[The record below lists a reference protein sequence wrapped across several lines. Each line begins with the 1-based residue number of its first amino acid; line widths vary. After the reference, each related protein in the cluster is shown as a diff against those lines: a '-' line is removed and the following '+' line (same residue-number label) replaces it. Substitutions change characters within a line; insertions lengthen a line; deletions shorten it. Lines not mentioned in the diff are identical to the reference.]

1 MWTIIS
7 KRENNKS
14 VPSMNSQN
22 RTLLLC
28 RCGDSMKV
36 DSKSA
41 KESLKVSSVIETDLL
56 CTENLPLAEKELLSD
71 NQVIIACEQQAT
83 LFKELCNEIE
93 FQKKIIPDLINVD
106 IRDRAG
112 WTDDKNAFAKQ
123 AALLSE
129 IDLESPETPI
139 KEITSEGVCLIL
151 GKDDIALDV
160 ALKLSDELA
169 VTVLLEKE
177 LENITPRS
185 EYNLCKGIVKKVSGY
200 LGNYKISVNEYS
212 ELNPHG
218 RGITS
223 YGTPKKEVNSE
234 CDIIIDLRGSNSLFP
249 NEKKKDGYLRID
261 PNDKIG
267 LEKIFKEAMNFKGEF
282 EKPVYINFDETKCAH
297 SRASRK
303 GCTRCLDLCP
313 ANAIT
318 SNGDYVSV
326 DPYICAGCGNCS
338 SVCPSGA
345 AQYND
350 PPLDFILERIK
361 KLSSTFKKYENKILP
376 RLLFMDDLFGKELIS
391 LVARYGKGLPAD
403 VIPLNIPN
411 IEMLSHAEILASFAC
426 GFSEVL
432 ILKND
437 NKSPISLNLQI
448 EICKNILEAS
458 GKKNGDR
465 LKLIETMDPDYFEE
479 KIYDQTRKELIRDPI
494 LLVGNK
500 REITRT
506 ATKALVGE
514 NEEVIKLPDTSPYGE
529 IIVDTNK
536 CTLCLAC
543 ISLCPTNALEDNADK
558 PELNFTE
565 NACIQCGI
573 CENTC
578 PEKAIELNPQINL
591 KNDALSQK
599 TLHSEEPFE
608 CISCHRPFGVKSTI
622 DRIVSK
628 LENNHWMYQDSKKLD
643 LIKMCDDC
651 RVNAQYHDENSP
663 FKYGEKPK
671 IRTTDDYQ

>member
-1 MWTIIS
+1 M
-7 KRENNKS
+7 
-14 VPSMNSQN
+14 
-22 RTLLLC
+22 
-28 RCGDSMKV
+28 
-36 DSKSA
+36 
-41 KESLKVSSVIETDLL
+41 ET
-56 CTENLPLAEKELLSD
+56 
-71 NQVIIACEQQAT
+71 
-83 LFKELCNEIE
+83 
-93 FQKKIIPDLINVD
+93 
-106 IRDRAG
+106 
-112 WTDDKNAFAKQ
+112 
-123 AALLSE
+123 
-129 IDLESPETPI
+129 PETPI
-139 KEITSEGVCLIL
+139 KEIVSEGVCLIL
-151 GKDDIALDV
+151 GKNDVALDL
-160 ALKLSDELA
+160 ALKLSNELA
-169 VTVLLEKE
+169 VTVLLEQE
-177 LENITPRS
+177 LENIIPRS
-185 EYNLCKGIVKKVSGY
+185 EYNVCKGVLKNVSGY
-200 LGNYKISVNEYS
+200 LGNFKIVVNNYS

-218 RGITS
+218 RGSTS
-223 YGTPKKEVNSE
+223 FGLQKKEVNSE
-234 CDIIIDLRGSNSLFP
+234 CDIIIDLRGSNSLFQ
-249 NEKKKDGYLRID
+249 NEKKKDGYFRID

-267 LEKIFKEAMNFKGEF
+267 LEEVFKESINLKGEF

-313 ANAIT
+313 ANAII
-318 SNGDYVSV
+318 SKGDYVSI
-326 DPYICAGCGNCS
+326 DPFICAGCGNCS

-345 AQYND
+345 ANYDD
-350 PPLDFILERIK
+350 PRLDFILERIK
-361 KLSSTFKKYENKILP
+361 NLSTTFKKYENKTLP
-376 RLLFMDDLFGKELIS
+376 RLLFIDDIFGKELIS
-391 LVARYGKGLPAD
+391 LIARYGRGLPAD
-403 VIPLNIPN
+403 VIPINIPN
-411 IEMLSHAEILASFAC
+411 IEILSHAELLASFAC
-426 GFSEVL
+426 GFSEVI

-437 NKSPISLNLQI
+437 RDLSGSLNLQI

-458 GKKNGDR
+458 GAKNGDR
-465 LKLIETMDPDYFEE
+465 LTLIETMDPDFFEK
-479 KIYDQTRKELIRDPI
+479 KIYGQISKELIREPI

-506 ATKALVGE
+506 ATKALVNE

-578 PEKAIELNPQINL
+578 PETAIKLNPQINL
-591 KNDALSQK
+591 KNEALSQK

-608 CISCHRPFGVKSTI
+608 CISCNRPFGVKSTI
-622 DRIVSK
+622 NRIVSK

-643 LIKMCDDC
+643 LVKMCDDC

-671 IRTTDDYQ
+671 IRTTDDYK

>member
-1 MWTIIS
+1 
-7 KRENNKS
+7 
-14 VPSMNSQN
+14 MNSPN

-36 DSKSA
+36 DPKSA
-41 KESLKVSSVIETDLL
+41 KESLNASSVIETDFL
-56 CTENLPLAEKELLSD
+56 CTQNLSVAEKELLSN
-71 NQVIIACEQQAT
+71 NQVIIACEQQAA
-83 LFKELCNEIE
+83 LFKEMCNEIE
-93 FQKKIIPDLINVD
+93 FEKKITTDLINID

-112 WTDDKNAFAKQ
+112 WTEDKNAFAKQ

-129 IDLESPETPI
+129 IDLETPETPI
-139 KEITSEGVCLIL
+139 KEIVSEGVCLIL
-151 GKDDIALDV
+151 GKDDVALDL
-160 ALKLSDELA
+160 ALKLSNELA
-169 VTVLLEKE
+169 VTVLLEQE
-177 LENITPRS
+177 LENIIPRS
-185 EYNLCKGIVKKVSGY
+185 EYNVCKGILKNVSGY
-200 LGNYKISVNEYS
+200 LGNFKIVVNNYS

-218 RGITS
+218 RGSTS
-223 YGTPKKEVNSE
+223 FGLQKKEVNSE
-234 CDIIIDLRGSNSLFP
+234 CDIIIDLRGSNSLFQ
-249 NEKKKDGYLRID
+249 NEKKKDGYFRID

-267 LEKIFKEAMNFKGEF
+267 LEEVFKESINLKGEF

-313 ANAIT
+313 ANAII
-318 SNGDYVSV
+318 SKGDYVSI
-326 DPYICAGCGNCS
+326 DPFICAGCGNCS

-345 AQYND
+345 ANYDD

-361 KLSSTFKKYENKILP
+361 NLSTTFKKYENKTLP
-376 RLLFMDDLFGKELIS
+376 RLLFIDDIFGKELIS
-391 LVARYGKGLPAD
+391 LVARYGRGLPAD
-403 VIPLNIPN
+403 VIPINIPN
-411 IEMLSHAEILASFAC
+411 IEILSHAELLASFAC
-426 GFSEVL
+426 GFSEVI

-437 NKSPISLNLQI
+437 RELSGSLNLQI

-458 GKKNGDR
+458 GAKNGDR
-465 LKLIETMDPDYFEE
+465 LTLIETMDPDFFEK
-479 KIYDQTRKELIRDPI
+479 KIYGQISKELIREPI

-578 PEKAIELNPQINL
+578 PETAIKLNPQINL
-591 KNDALSQK
+591 KNEALSQK

-608 CISCHRPFGVKSTI
+608 CISCNRPFGVKSTI
-622 DRIVSK
+622 NRIVSK

-643 LIKMCDDC
+643 LVKMCDDC

>member
-1 MWTIIS
+1 
-7 KRENNKS
+7 
-14 VPSMNSQN
+14 MNSQN

-28 RCGDSMKV
+28 RCGDSMEV
-36 DSKSA
+36 DPKSA
-41 KESLKVSSVIETDLL
+41 KESLNASSVIETDFL
-56 CTENLPLAEKELLSD
+56 CTQNLSVAEKELLSD
-71 NQVIIACEQQAT
+71 NQVIIACEQQAA
-83 LFKELCNEIE
+83 LFKEMCNEIE
-93 FQKKIIPDLINVD
+93 FEKKITTDLINID

-112 WTDDKNAFAKQ
+112 WTEDKNAFAKQ

-129 IDLESPETPI
+129 IDLETPETPI
-139 KEITSEGVCLIL
+139 KEIVSEGVCLIL
-151 GKDDIALDV
+151 GKNDVALDL
-160 ALKLSDELA
+160 ALKLSNELA
-169 VTVLLEKE
+169 VTVLLEQE
-177 LENITPRS
+177 LENIIPRS
-185 EYNLCKGIVKKVSGY
+185 EYNVCKGVLKNVSGY
-200 LGNYKISVNEYS
+200 LGNFKIVVNNYS

-218 RGITS
+218 RGSTS
-223 YGTPKKEVNSE
+223 FGLQKKEVNSE
-234 CDIIIDLRGSNSLFP
+234 CDIIIDLRGSNSLFQ
-249 NEKKKDGYLRID
+249 NEKKKDGYFRID

-267 LEKIFKEAMNFKGEF
+267 LEKVFKESINLKGEF

-313 ANAIT
+313 ANAII
-318 SNGDYVSV
+318 SKGDYVSI
-326 DPYICAGCGNCS
+326 DPFICAGCGNCS

-345 AQYND
+345 ANYDD

-361 KLSSTFKKYENKILP
+361 NLSTTFKKYENKTLP
-376 RLLFMDDLFGKELIS
+376 RLLFIDDIFGKELIS
-391 LVARYGKGLPAD
+391 LIARYGRGLPAD
-403 VIPLNIPN
+403 VIPINIPN
-411 IEMLSHAEILASFAC
+411 IEILSHAELLASFAC
-426 GFSEVL
+426 GFSEVI

-437 NKSPISLNLQI
+437 RELSGSLNLQI

-458 GKKNGDR
+458 GAKNGDR
-465 LKLIETMDPDYFEE
+465 LTLIETMDPDFFEK
-479 KIYDQTRKELIRDPI
+479 KIYGQTSKELIREPI

-506 ATKALVGE
+506 ATKALVNE
-514 NEEVIKLPDTSPYGE
+514 NKEVIKLPDTSPYGE

-578 PEKAIELNPQINL
+578 PETAIKLNPQINL
-591 KNDALSQK
+591 KNEALSQK

-608 CISCHRPFGVKSTI
+608 CISCNRPFGVKSTI
-622 DRIVSK
+622 NRIVSK

-643 LIKMCDDC
+643 LVKMCDDC

>member
-1 MWTIIS
+1 
-7 KRENNKS
+7 
-14 VPSMNSQN
+14 MNSQN

-28 RCGDSMKV
+28 RCGDSMKTNPQ
-36 DSKSA
+36 SA
-41 KESLKVSSVIETDLL
+41 KESSKANSVIETDFL
-56 CTENLPLAEKELLSD
+56 CTENLAIAKKELSSG
-71 NQVIIACEQQAT
+71 NQVIIACEQQAI
-83 LFKELCNEIE
+83 LFEELCHEINIE
-93 FQKKIIPDLINVD
+93 NKITPDCIYVD

-112 WTDDKNAFAKQ
+112 WTEDKNAFAKQ

-129 IDLESPETPI
+129 IDLETPETPV
-139 KEITSEGVCLIL
+139 KEILSEGVCLVL
-151 GKDDIALDV
+151 GKDESALDL

-169 VTVLLEKE
+169 VTVLLDQE
-177 LENITPRS
+177 LENIIPRS
-185 EYNLCKGIVKKVSGY
+185 EYNVCRGILKKATGY
-200 LGNYKISVNEYS
+200 LGNYKIVVNNYS

-218 RGITS
+218 RGLTS
-223 YGTPKKEVNSE
+223 FGPQKKEVNSE
-234 CDIIIDLRGSNSLFP
+234 CDIIIDLRGSNSLFQ
-249 NEKKKDGYLRID
+249 NEKKKDGYIRIN

-267 LEKIFKEAMNFKGEF
+267 LEKVFREAMNFKGEF

-313 ANAIT
+313 ANAIIPK
-318 SNGDYVSV
+318 GDHVSV

-345 AQYND
+345 AMYND
-350 PPLDFILERIK
+350 PSLEFILKRITN
-361 KLSSTFKKYENKILP
+361 LSSNFRKYENKRLP
-376 RLLFMDDLFGKELIS
+376 RLLFVDDIFGKELIS

-403 VIPLNIPN
+403 LIPINIPN
-411 IEMLSHAEILASFAC
+411 IEMLSHAEILASFAL
-426 GFSEVL
+426 GFSEVF
-432 ILKND
+432 ILKNEKED
-437 NKSPISLNLQI
+437 SISLNLQI
-448 EICKNILEAS
+448 QICKDILKAS
-458 GKKNGDR
+458 SEKNVDR

-479 KIYDQTRKELIRDPI
+479 KVYNSESKNLIIDPI
-494 LLVGNK
+494 LLIGDK

-506 ATKALVGE
+506 STKALVGGD
-514 NEEVIKLPDTSPYGE
+514 EVIKLPDSSPYGS

-573 CENTC
+573 CMNTC

-591 KNDALSQK
+591 NNDALSQK
-599 TLHSEEPFE
+599 ILHSEEPFE
-608 CISCHRPFGVKSTI
+608 CISCNRPFGVKSTI
-622 DRIVSK
+622 ERIVSK

-643 LIKMCDDC
+643 LVKMCDDC

>member
-1 MWTIIS
+1 
-7 KRENNKS
+7 
-14 VPSMNSQN
+14 MNSQN

-28 RCGDSMKV
+28 RCGDSMEV
-36 DSKSA
+36 DPKSA
-41 KESLKVSSVIETDLL
+41 KESLNASSVIETDFL
-56 CTENLPLAEKELLSD
+56 CTQNLSVAEKELLSD
-71 NQVIIACEQQAT
+71 NQVIIACEQQAA
-83 LFKELCNEIE
+83 LFKEMCNEIE
-93 FQKKIIPDLINVD
+93 FEKKITTDLINID

-112 WTDDKNAFAKQ
+112 WTEDKNAFAKQ

-129 IDLESPETPI
+129 IDLKTPETPI
-139 KEITSEGVCLIL
+139 KEIVSEGVCLIL
-151 GKDDIALDV
+151 GKNDVALDL
-160 ALKLSDELA
+160 ALKLSNELA
-169 VTVLLEKE
+169 VTVLLEQE
-177 LENITPRS
+177 LENIIPRS
-185 EYNLCKGIVKKVSGY
+185 EYNVCKGVLKNVSGY
-200 LGNYKISVNEYS
+200 LGNFKIVVNNYS

-218 RGITS
+218 RGSTS
-223 YGTPKKEVNSE
+223 FGLQKKEVNSE
-234 CDIIIDLRGSNSLFP
+234 CDIIIDLRGSNSLFQ
-249 NEKKKDGYLRID
+249 NEKKKDGYFRID
-261 PNDKIG
+261 PNDKVG
-267 LEKIFKEAMNFKGEF
+267 LEEVFKESINLKGEF

-313 ANAIT
+313 ANAII
-318 SNGDYVSV
+318 SKGDYVSI
-326 DPYICAGCGNCS
+326 DPFICAGCGNCS

-345 AQYND
+345 AIYDD

-361 KLSSTFKKYENKILP
+361 NLSTTFKKYENKTLP
-376 RLLFMDDLFGKELIS
+376 RLLFIDDIFGKELIS
-391 LVARYGKGLPAD
+391 LVARYGRGLPAD
-403 VIPLNIPN
+403 VIPINIPN
-411 IEMLSHAEILASFAC
+411 IEILSHAELLASFAC
-426 GFSEVL
+426 GFSEVI

-437 NKSPISLNLQI
+437 RELSGSLNLQI

-458 GKKNGDR
+458 GAKNGDR
-465 LKLIETMDPDYFEE
+465 LTLIETMDPDFFEK
-479 KIYDQTRKELIRDPI
+479 KIYDQISKELIREPI

-578 PEKAIELNPQINL
+578 PETAIKLNPQINL
-591 KNDALSQK
+591 KNEALSQK

-608 CISCHRPFGVKSTI
+608 CISCNRPFGVKSTI
-622 DRIVSK
+622 NRIVSK

-643 LIKMCDDC
+643 LVKMCDDC